1 MLKLINDSILEHQF
15 VLYQFKDKCA
25 DDIKKMSELAI
36 KAINNGGK
44 IIFFGNGGSAADS
57 QHLATELMIRFN
69 KNRRA
74 IPALALTTDTS
85 SLTACGNDFGIEHL
99 FSRQLEGI
107 AGQNDIIIGLST
119 SGNSKNIVNALKYA
133 KQRNLV
139 TFALTGS
146 GGGKCAEFADI
157 LLEVPSLNTA
167 RIQECHILA
176 GHIFCDIIETE
187 FANRVS
193 EILV

>member
-1 MLKLINDSILEHQF
+1 MMDLINRSILEHQF
-15 VLYQFKDKCA
+15 VLAQFKDKCA
-25 DDIKKMSELAI
+25 DDIKKMAELAI
-36 KAINNGGK
+36 AAINKGGK

-85 SLTACGNDFGIEHL
+85 SLTACGNDFGMEFL
-99 FSRQLEGI
+99 FSRQLEGL
-107 AGQNDIIIGLST
+107 ASKNDIIIGLST

-133 KQRNLV
+133 RQKNFI

-157 LLEVPSLNTA
+157 LLEAPSLNTA

-187 FANRVS
+187 FANKVS